1 MAQNPLQQHF
11 RQPKIYISLP
21 SHGVYNKPGT
31 IEGDTDRIP
40 VFGMTGMDEIIMK
53 TPDALLT
60 GESTAQV
67 IGSCCPAIKDPWD
80 LSNLDTDLILTAI
93 RIATFGSELTM
104 TNVCNACG
112 TSNDYNLD
120 LNVLID
126 HYGRCSYDN
135 KLVVGELKITTRP
148 LTYQQST
155 EFSLRNFQ
163 LQQQLKQ
170 LTDVA
175 ADEQTEFTSKVFKEL
190 AQIRND
196 VFTIGVESVDT
207 GKVIVTERAFISE
220 WIENADRDVME
231 AIRKHIQSNQQT
243 WATPQHPVKCS
254 DCGTEAKLSLDLDQS
269 NFFVTA

>member
-104 TNVCNACG
+104 TNVCDSCG

-135 KLVVGELKITTRP
+135 KLIVGELKITTRP

-170 LTDVA
+170 ITDVP
-175 ADEQTEFTSKVFKEL
+175 ADEQKEFTAKVFKEL

-207 GKVIVTERAFISE
+207 GKTIVTERAFISE

-243 WATPQHPVKCS
+243 WATPRHPVKCS
-254 DCGTEAKLSLDLDQS
+254 ECGTEAKLSLDLDQS